1 MIVPRHYENLNVLHE
16 NTMPERAYYIP
27 ASKYMDILVDRNA
40 SDRIQMLNG
49 KWRFRY
55 YESIYELN
63 DTFYELDYDVT
74 SYDLINVPGVWQMEI
89 GRAHV

>member
-27 ASKYMDILVDRNA
+27 ASKYMDILADRNA

-55 YESIYELN
+55 YESIHFMN
-63 DTFYELDYDVT
+63 
-74 SYDLINVPGVWQMEI
+74 LIMM
-89 GRAHV
+89 